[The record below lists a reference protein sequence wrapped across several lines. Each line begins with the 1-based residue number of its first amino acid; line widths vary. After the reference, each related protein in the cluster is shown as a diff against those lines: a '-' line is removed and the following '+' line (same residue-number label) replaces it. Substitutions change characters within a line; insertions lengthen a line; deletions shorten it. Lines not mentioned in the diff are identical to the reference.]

1 MADVV
6 VVGVLEA
13 KVVLLDDVHLVVHLL
28 HQLLP
33 RRFLLQRKQMSI
45 QVTNKSLK
53 KVRRDEIDHEV
64 KGEEVVVGGK
74 KDEHEG
80 EKEAELWMNYEEQV
94 GVLERRRVMKSSLQ
108 VDGKKEDR
116 RCQESVRLE
125 VSVRSHFPCQAGS
138 A

>member
-45 QVTNKSLK
+45 QVTNKT
-53 KVRRDEIDHEV
+53 KVICANSKLE
-64 KGEEVVVGGK
+64 KNWGLGEG
-74 KDEHEG
+74 
-80 EKEAELWMNYEEQV
+80 A
-94 GVLERRRVMKSSLQ
+94 
-108 VDGKKEDR
+108 
-116 RCQESVRLE
+116 
-125 VSVRSHFPCQAGS
+125 
-138 A
+138 